1 MEIIAVD
8 QLTVVMYRV
17 KEQRASTYI
26 DTPEK
31 FFFKQK
37 LNLVQFIHIIHSIM
51 IGLNSV
57 CSTIRVRIRPM
68 VIG

>member
-31 FFFKQK
+31 FFKQK

-57 CSTIRVRIRPM
+57 CSTIRVRRRPM
-68 VIG
+68 VIR